1 MWAFFYFIL
10 SQLPPWHLGVFFFF
24 FLSLYL
30 FYQCNSQVVFI
41 GYFILLGCSC
51 LVSASERRQK
61 QPRCWCG
68 NSLCL
73 NALSPEHRT
82 VHLCGFE
89 LPHCLCGWSSFNFNS
104 WWQQL
109 PILTCDSLFIYYLF
123 ISIISSCRWC
133 TEKTPCAKEI
143 RRANSWQLGG
153 VYFPGQNSLRR
164 VKLCEVIL
172 CGQMSPFRLSVHVLL
187 AWLRG
192 WKWTG
197 VVQHT
202 LLRLLLLDAAGE
214 QPDQPTPDTEERKHQ
229 QSIVIRMTHHRGS
242 RENEKAQTRSGFVF
256 VFGLGATAA
265 DVWCTSCGPFFF

>member
-1 MWAFFYFIL
+1 MLWVLSTGRFISVGLNSHTASVDGHL
-10 SQLPPWHLGVFFFF
+10 SILIAGGSS
-24 FLSLYL
+24 FLSW
-30 FYQCNSQVVFI
+30 
-41 GYFILLGCSC
+41 
-51 LVSASERRQK
+51 LV
-61 QPRCWCG
+61 
-68 NSLCL
+68 
-73 NALSPEHRT
+73 T
-82 VHLCGFE
+82 V
-89 LPHCLCGWSSFNFNS
+89 
-104 WWQQL
+104 
-109 PILTCDSLFIYYLF
+109 YLF
-123 ISIISSCRWC
+123 IIYFFSIISSCRWC

-143 RRANSWQLGG
+143 RRAISWQLGG

-187 AWLRG
+187 AWVRG

-229 QSIVIRMTHHRGS
+229 QSIVIKMTHHRGS